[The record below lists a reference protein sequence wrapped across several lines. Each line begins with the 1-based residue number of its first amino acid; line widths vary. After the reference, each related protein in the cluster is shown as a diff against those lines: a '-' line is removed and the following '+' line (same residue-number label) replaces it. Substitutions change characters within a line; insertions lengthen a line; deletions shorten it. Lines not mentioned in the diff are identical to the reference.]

1 MRSFRAILYPPHL
14 GPPGLGA
21 KANYV
26 VTSFSSLGLTPGPQ
40 QPCTLFPIHN
50 ILLVEVKVWAALSLS
65 CWSLAC
71 LLQGGGGG
79 LREQEKGGKISSFLM
94 HQGGSARVETYGFV
108 PRDPLLCTCRVKW
121 GKIIPFHRLNRLG
134 FPKSYWLP
142 HRLYLTHIFPGW
154 KYLPLLAMVR
164 VFVCCVYVC
173 TCADLR
179 VCTQAAGAILGF
191 SGVEPFYKFEAH
203 L

>member
-14 GPPGLGA
+14 GPQGLEA

-65 CWSLAC
+65 GWSLAC

-108 PRDPLLCTCRVKW
+108 PSDPLLCTCRVRW

-134 FPKSYWLP
+134 FLS

-164 VFVCCVYVC
+164 VCVCVCVLCVC
-173 TCADLR
+173 VR
-179 VCTQAAGAILGF
+179 VCGKDRKQTSPYSL
-191 SGVEPFYKFEAH
+191 SGKIIEFAFT